1 MVEVKITEKALNDL
15 SAIGEFI
22 ARDSEKYAKAT
33 IQNIFETFKYL
44 EDFPE
49 LGRIVPEI
57 NNKSIREVILGN
69 YRIIYWILSKKRIDI
84 IAIHHSANILTK
96 RHIKRRRKD

>member
-1 MVEVKITEKALNDL
+1 MVEVKITEKALTDL
-15 SAIGEFI
+15 AAIGEFI

-33 IQNIFETFKYL
+33 IQNIFETVKFL

-57 NNKSIREVILGN
+57 NNKSIREVI
-69 YRIIYWILSKKRIDI
+69 
-84 IAIHHSANILTK
+84 
-96 RHIKRRRKD
+96 